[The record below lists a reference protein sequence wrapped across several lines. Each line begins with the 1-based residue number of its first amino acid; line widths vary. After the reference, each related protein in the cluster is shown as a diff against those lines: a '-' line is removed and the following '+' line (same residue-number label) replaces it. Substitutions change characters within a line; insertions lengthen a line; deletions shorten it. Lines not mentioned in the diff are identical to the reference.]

1 LFDVEVVGEVMRFAV
16 DTGGTFTDLI
26 VEDDDDGLHMFKAAT
41 TPDDPIRGVLDSLQ
55 VAADDFGMEL
65 GALLSKADL
74 FIHGTTHAINAIV
87 TGNTAKTAFLT
98 TEGHRDILVFREGGR
113 MEPFNFTVPYPQPYI
128 PRALSYEVPG
138 RILSDASEM
147 RPLDENRVI
156 EILEDLKAKEV
167 ESVAVCLLWSI
178 INSAHEDRV
187 GELIAQH
194 LPGVPYTLSH
204 VLNPS
209 LREYRRASSA
219 AIDASLKPLMS
230 AYMHNLTGRLS
241 EAGFAGRVLIV
252 TSQGGMM
259 DASDIAEQPIHLIN
273 SGPSMAPVSGR
284 YFARED
290 EGSDTA
296 VIADTGGTTYDVSL
310 VRRGRI
316 PWTRETWIG
325 QPYRGHMTGFP
336 SVDVKSI
343 GAGGGSIAWVDDG
356 GMLHVGPQSA
366 GAVPGPACYG
376 QGGDKPTVTDASLV
390 LGYLDPEFFLGG
402 NMSLD
407 MEASRAAI
415 QRDVAAPMKM
425 SLEEAAAAVISIAT
439 ENMVQAIVDIT
450 VNQGIDPRDAI
461 LIGGGGAAGINS
473 VAIGRRLGSERVI
486 IPEVGAALS
495 AAGAMMSDLHSQYTR
510 TFFAKSESFDAAGV
524 NGILDV
530 LEASCN
536 AFIDGPGQGSID
548 QTIEFFAEA
557 RYPEQVWEIEVP
569 LASRRFESD
578 ADLEALVQG
587 FHKVHEELFA
597 IRDPDSGVEVV
608 GWTASVKCRLREGES
623 GSLAVRE
630 LEATTDRSRPV
641 YFTGHGLVDA
651 TVRRFEAM
659 KEGEVLAGPAIIESP
674 FTTVVVDPGATAER
688 RASGSLS
695 IVPGT
700 SGL

>member
-1 LFDVEVVGEVMRFAV
+1 MRFAV

-26 VEDDDDGLHMFKAAT
+26 VEDDDHALHMFKAST
-41 TPDDPIRGVLDSLQ
+41 TPDDPIRGVIDSLQ
-55 VAADDFGMEL
+55 VAADDFDISL
-65 GALLSKADL
+65 DALLGKADL

-128 PRALSYEVPG
+128 PRSLSYEIPG

-147 RPLDENRVI
+147 SPLDEGRVV
-156 EILEDLKAKEV
+156 EILKDLKSKDV
-167 ESVAVCLLWSI
+167 EAVAVCLLWSI

-187 GELIAQH
+187 GELIVEH

-219 AIDASLKPLMS
+219 AIDASLKPQMS
-230 AYMHNLTGRLS
+230 AYMRNLTGRLS
-241 EAGFAGRVLIV
+241 EAGFGGRVLIV

-310 VRRGRI
+310 VRKGRI
-316 PWTRETWIG
+316 PWSRETWIG

-376 QGGDKPTVTDASLV
+376 QGGQKPTLTDASLV

-402 NMSLD
+402 TMSLD
-407 MEASRAAI
+407 MDGARSAI
-415 QRDVAAPMKM
+415 EREVAKPMNL
-425 SLEEAAAAVISIAT
+425 SLEDAAAAVISIAT

-473 VAIGRRLGSERVI
+473 TAIGRRLGSERVI

-495 AAGAMMSDLHSQYTR
+495 AAGAMMSDLHAQYTR
-510 TFFAKSESFDAAGV
+510 TFFATSNDFDTAGV
-524 NGILDV
+524 NAILDV

-536 AFIDGPGQGSID
+536 QFINGPGEGSLE

-578 ADLEALVQG
+578 ADVDALVSE
-587 FHKVHEELFA
+587 FHKVHEDIFA
-597 IRDPDSGVEVV
+597 INDPDSGVEVV
-608 GWTASVKCRLREGES
+608 GWTASVKCRLRKGES
-623 GSLAVRE
+623 GSLAKRDMK
-630 LEATTDRSRPV
+630 ASKDGTRKV
-641 YFTGHGLVDA
+641 YFSGHGYVDA
-651 TVRRFEAM
+651 TVRRFEVM
-659 KEGEVLAGPAIIESP
+659 KEGEVLTGPAIIESP

-688 RASGSLS
+688 RASGSVS
-695 IVPGT
+695 IVPGQAAI
-700 SGL
+700 

>member
-1 LFDVEVVGEVMRFAV
+1 MRFAV

-26 VEDDDDGLHMFKAAT
+26 VEDDENGLHMFKAST

-55 VAADDFGMEL
+55 VAADDFEL
-65 GALLSKADL
+65 SLADLLGKADL

-138 RILSDASEM
+138 RILADASEKK
-147 RPLDENRVI
+147 PLDEGRVV
-156 EILEDLKAKEV
+156 EILNELKAKEV
-167 ESVAVCLLWSI
+167 EAVAVCLLWSI
-178 INSAHEDRV
+178 INPAHEDRV
-187 GELIAQH
+187 GELIEQH

-219 AIDASLKPLMS
+219 AIDASLKPQMS
-230 AYMHNLTGRLS
+230 AYMRNLTGRLT
-241 EAGFAGRVLIV
+241 EAGFDGRTLIV

-407 MEASRAAI
+407 LDASRDAI
-415 QRDVAAPMKM
+415 IREVATPMNL
-425 SLEEAAAAVISIAT
+425 SLEDAAAAVISIAT

-473 VAIGRRLGSERVI
+473 TAIGRRLGSERVI

-495 AAGAMMSDLHSQYTR
+495 AAGAMMSDLHAQYTR
-510 TFFAKSESFDAAGV
+510 TFFATSEGFDADGV

-536 AFIDGPGQGSID
+536 SFIDGPGQGSID

-578 ADLEALVQG
+578 ADVQALVQE
-587 FHKVHEELFA
+587 FHKVHEDIFA
-597 IRDPDSGVEVV
+597 INDPNSGVEVV

-623 GSLAVRE
+623 GSLAARE
-630 LEATTDRSRPV
+630 LKTSVDGTRKV
-641 YFTGHGLVDA
+641 YFSGHGHVDA

-659 KEGEVLAGPAIIESP
+659 KQGEVLAGPAIIESP

-688 RASGSLS
+688 RASGSVS
-695 IVPGT
+695 IVPGKAAA
-700 SGL
+700 

>member
-1 LFDVEVVGEVMRFAV
+1 MRFAV

-26 VEDDDDGLHMFKAAT
+26 VEDDDNGLHMFKAST

-55 VAADDFGMEL
+55 VAADDFGL
-65 GALLSKADL
+65 SLDALLGKADL

-113 MEPFNFTVPYPQPYI
+113 MEPFNFTVPYPEPYI
-128 PRALSYEVPG
+128 PRALSYEIPG
-138 RILSDASEM
+138 RILADASEM
-147 RPLDENRVI
+147 RPLDEGRVV
-156 EILEDLKAKEV
+156 EILNELKSQNV
-167 ESVAVCLLWSI
+167 EAIAVCLLWSI
-178 INSAHEDRV
+178 INPVHEDRV
-187 GELIAQH
+187 GALIEEH

-219 AIDASLKPLMS
+219 AIDASLKPQMS
-230 AYMHNLTGRLS
+230 AYMRNLTGRLG
-241 EAGFAGRVLIV
+241 EAGFDGRVLIV

-310 VRRGRI
+310 VRKGRI

-407 MEASRAAI
+407 LDASRAAI
-415 QRDVAAPMKM
+415 ERDVAKPMNL

-473 VAIGRRLGSERVI
+473 TAIGRRLGSERVI

-495 AAGAMMSDLHSQYTR
+495 AAGAMMSDLHAQYTR
-510 TFFAKSESFDAAGV
+510 TFFATSDDFDAEGV
-524 NGILDV
+524 NAILDM

-536 AFIDGPGQGSID
+536 QFINGPGQDSLE

-569 LASRRFESD
+569 LASSRFESD
-578 ADLEALVQG
+578 ADVQALVSE
-587 FHKVHEELFA
+587 FHKVHEDIFA
-597 IRDPDSGVEVV
+597 INDPESGVEVV
-608 GWTASVKCRLREGES
+608 GWTASVKCRLRESES
-623 GSLAVRE
+623 GSLAARE
-630 LEATTDRSRPV
+630 FKTSVDGTRKV
-641 YFTGHGLVDA
+641 YFSGHGHVDA

-659 KEGEVLAGPAIIESP
+659 KEGEVLQGPAIIESP

-688 RASGSLS
+688 RASGSVS
-695 IVPGT
+695 IVPGQAAA
-700 SGL
+700 

>member
-1 LFDVEVVGEVMRFAV
+1 ML
-16 DTGGTFTDLI
+16 
-26 VEDDDDGLHMFKAAT
+26 
-41 TPDDPIRGVLDSLQ
+41 
-55 VAADDFGMEL
+55 
-65 GALLSKADL
+65 
-74 FIHGTTHAINAIV
+74 
-87 TGNTAKTAFLT
+87 
-98 TEGHRDILVFREGGR
+98 
-113 MEPFNFTVPYPQPYI
+113 
-128 PRALSYEVPG
+128 
-138 RILSDASEM
+138 
-147 RPLDENRVI
+147 
-156 EILEDLKAKEV
+156 
-167 ESVAVCLLWSI
+167 
-178 INSAHEDRV
+178 
-187 GELIAQH
+187 
-194 LPGVPYTLSH
+194 
-204 VLNPS
+204 
-209 LREYRRASSA
+209 
-219 AIDASLKPLMS
+219 
-230 AYMHNLTGRLS
+230 
-241 EAGFAGRVLIV
+241 
-252 TSQGGMM
+252 
-259 DASDIAEQPIHLIN
+259 
-273 SGPSMAPVSGR
+273 
-284 YFARED
+284 AR
-290 EGSDTA
+290 
-296 VIADTGGTTYDVSL
+296 
-310 VRRGRI
+310 
-316 PWTRETWIG
+316 
-325 QPYRGHMTGFP
+325 
-336 SVDVKSI
+336 K
-343 GAGGGSIAWVDDG
+343 
-356 GMLHVGPQSA
+356 
-366 GAVPGPACYG
+366 
-376 QGGDKPTVTDASLV
+376 
-390 LGYLDPEFFLGG
+390 
-402 NMSLD
+402 
-407 MEASRAAI
+407 
-415 QRDVAAPMKM
+415 
-425 SLEEAAAAVISIAT
+425 
-439 ENMVQAIVDIT
+439 VQAIVDIT

-659 KEGEVLAGPAIIESP
+659 NEGEVLAGPAIIESP

-695 IVPGT
+695 IVPGK

>member
-1 LFDVEVVGEVMRFAV
+1 MRFAV

-26 VEDDDDGLHMFKAAT
+26 VEDDDGGLHMFKAAT

-65 GALLSKADL
+65 GALLAKADL

-407 MEASRAAI
+407 MEASRAAM
-415 QRDVAAPMKM
+415 QRDVSAPMEM

-473 VAIGRRLGSERVI
+473 VAVGRRLGSERVI

-623 GSLAVRE
+623 GSLALRE

-641 YFTGHGLVDA
+641 YFNGHGLVDA

-659 KEGEVLAGPAIIESP
+659 NEGEVLAGPAIIESP

>member
-1 LFDVEVVGEVMRFAV
+1 MRFAV

-26 VEDDDDGLHMFKAAT
+26 VEDDDDGLHMFKAPT

-55 VAADDFGMEL
+55 VAADDFGISLADLL
-65 GALLSKADL
+65 GKADL

-138 RILSDASEM
+138 RILADASEM
-147 RPLDENRVI
+147 SPLDEARVI
-156 EILEDLKAKEV
+156 EILADLKSKNV
-167 ESVAVCLLWSI
+167 EAVAVCLLWSI
-178 INSAHEDRV
+178 INSTHEDRV
-187 GELIAQH
+187 GELIAEH

-219 AIDASLKPLMS
+219 AIDASLKPQMS
-230 AYMHNLTGRLS
+230 AYMRNLTGRLTD
-241 EAGFAGRVLIV
+241 AGFDGRTLIV

-376 QGGDKPTVTDASLV
+376 QGGDKPTLTDASLV

-402 NMSLD
+402 SMSLD
-407 MEASRAAI
+407 LDASRDAVI
-415 QRDVAAPMKM
+415 REVATPMNL
-425 SLEEAAAAVISIAT
+425 SLEDAAAAVISIAT

-473 VAIGRRLGSERVI
+473 TAIGRRLGSERVI

-495 AAGAMMSDLHSQYTR
+495 AAGAMMSDLHAQYTR
-510 TFFAKSESFDAAGV
+510 TFFATSDGFNADGV
-524 NGILDV
+524 NEILDV
-530 LEASCN
+530 LEAKCN
-536 AFIDGPGQGSID
+536 AFIEGPGQGSID

-569 LASRRFESD
+569 LASPRFESD
-578 ADLEALVQG
+578 ADVQVLVQE
-587 FHKVHEELFA
+587 FHKVHEDIFA
-597 IRDPDSGVEVV
+597 INDPESGVEVV

-630 LEATTDRSRPV
+630 LKTSADGTRKV
-641 YFTGHGLVDA
+641 YFSGHGHVDA

-659 KEGEVLAGPAIIESP
+659 KVGEILNGPAIIESP

-688 RASGSLS
+688 RASGSVS
-695 IVPGT
+695 IVPGKAAA
-700 SGL
+700 

>member
-1 LFDVEVVGEVMRFAV
+1 MRFAV

-26 VEDDDDGLHMFKAAT
+26 VEDDDNGLHMFKAST

-55 VAADDFGMEL
+55 VAADDFGL
-65 GALLSKADL
+65 SLDALLEKADL

-113 MEPFNFTVPYPQPYI
+113 MEPFNFTVPYPEPYI
-128 PRALSYEVPG
+128 PRALSYEIPG
-138 RILSDASEM
+138 RILADASEM
-147 RPLDENRVI
+147 RPLDEGRVL
-156 EILEDLKAKEV
+156 EILKELKSQEIEAI
-167 ESVAVCLLWSI
+167 AVCLLWSI
-178 INSAHEDRV
+178 INPAHEDRV
-187 GELIAQH
+187 GALIDEH

-219 AIDASLKPLMS
+219 AIDASLKPQMS
-230 AYMHNLTGRLS
+230 AYMRNLTGRLGD
-241 EAGFAGRVLIV
+241 AGFDGRVLIV

-273 SGPSMAPVSGR
+273 YGPSMAPVSGR

-310 VRRGRI
+310 VRKGRI

-407 MEASRAAI
+407 LDASRAAI
-415 QRDVAAPMKM
+415 ERDVAGPMNL

-473 VAIGRRLGSERVI
+473 TAIGRRLGSERVI

-495 AAGAMMSDLHSQYTR
+495 AAGAMMSDLHAQYTR
-510 TFFAKSESFDAAGV
+510 TFFATSDDFDSEGV
-524 NGILDV
+524 NAILDM

-536 AFIDGPGQGSID
+536 QFINGPGQDSLD

-569 LASRRFESD
+569 LASSRFESD
-578 ADLEALVQG
+578 ADVQALVSE
-587 FHKVHEELFA
+587 FHKVHEDIFA
-597 IRDPDSGVEVV
+597 INDPESGVEVV
-608 GWTASVKCRLREGES
+608 GWTASVKCRLRESES
-623 GSLAVRE
+623 GSLAARE
-630 LEATTDRSRPV
+630 FKTSIDGTRKV
-641 YFTGHGLVDA
+641 YFSGHGYVDA

-659 KEGEVLAGPAIIESP
+659 KEGEVLQGPAIIESP

-688 RASGSLS
+688 RASGSVS
-695 IVPGT
+695 IVPGQAAA
-700 SGL
+700 

>member
-1 LFDVEVVGEVMRFAV
+1 MRFAV

-26 VEDDDDGLHMFKAAT
+26 VEDDDNGLHMFKAST

-55 VAADDFGMEL
+55 VAADDFGLSLDVLL
-65 GALLSKADL
+65 GKADL

-147 RPLDENRVI
+147 RPLDEDRVI
-156 EILEDLKAKEV
+156 EILEDLKKKDV
-167 ESVAVCLLWSI
+167 EAIAVCLLWSI
-178 INSAHEDRV
+178 INPVHEDRV
-187 GELIAQH
+187 GELIKEH

-219 AIDASLKPLMS
+219 AIDASLKPQMS

-310 VRRGRI
+310 VRKGRI

-402 NMSLD
+402 NMALD

-415 QRDVAAPMKM
+415 ERDVAKPMGL

-473 VAIGRRLGSERVI
+473 TAIGRRLGSERVI

-495 AAGAMMSDLHSQYTR
+495 AAGAMMSDLHAQYTR
-510 TFFAKSESFDAAGV
+510 TFFATSNSFDADGV
-524 NGILDV
+524 NAILDT
-530 LEASCN
+530 LEANCN
-536 AFIDGPGQGSID
+536 AFINGPGEGSLD

-557 RYPEQVWEIEVP
+557 RYPDQVWEIEVP

-578 ADLEALVQG
+578 ADVQALVSE
-587 FHKVHEELFA
+587 FHKTHEDIFA
-597 IRDPDSGVEVV
+597 INDPDSGVEVV
-608 GWTASVKCRLREGES
+608 GWTASVKCKLREGES
-623 GSLAVRE
+623 GSLAARDLKTSV
-630 LEATTDRSRPV
+630 DGSRKV
-641 YFTGHGLVDA
+641 YFSGHGHVDA
-651 TVRRFEAM
+651 TVRRFEVM
-659 KEGEVLAGPAIIESP
+659 KEGEVLQGPAIIESP

-688 RASGSLS
+688 RASGSVS
-695 IVPGT
+695 IVPGKAAA
-700 SGL
+700 

>member
-1 LFDVEVVGEVMRFAV
+1 MRFAV

-26 VEDDDDGLHMFKAAT
+26 VEDDENGLHMFKAST

-55 VAADDFGMEL
+55 VAADDCEL
-65 GALLSKADL
+65 SLADLLGKADL

-138 RILSDASEM
+138 RILADASEKK
-147 RPLDENRVI
+147 PLDEGRVV
-156 EILEDLKAKEV
+156 EILNELKAKEV
-167 ESVAVCLLWSI
+167 EAVAVCLLWSI
-178 INSAHEDRV
+178 INPAHEDRV
-187 GELIAQH
+187 GELIEQH

-219 AIDASLKPLMS
+219 AIDASLKPQMS
-230 AYMHNLTGRLS
+230 AYMRNLTGRLT
-241 EAGFAGRVLIV
+241 EAGFDGRTLIV

-407 MEASRAAI
+407 LDASRDAI
-415 QRDVAAPMKM
+415 IREVATPMNL
-425 SLEEAAAAVISIAT
+425 SLEDAAAAVISIAT

-473 VAIGRRLGSERVI
+473 TAIGRRLGSERVI

-495 AAGAMMSDLHSQYTR
+495 AAGAMMSDLHAQYTR
-510 TFFAKSESFDAAGV
+510 TFFATSEGFDADGV

-536 AFIDGPGQGSID
+536 SFIDGPGQGSID

-578 ADLEALVQG
+578 ADVQALVQE
-587 FHKVHEELFA
+587 FHKVHEDIFA
-597 IRDPDSGVEVV
+597 INDPNSGVEVV

-623 GSLAVRE
+623 GSLAARE
-630 LEATTDRSRPV
+630 LKTSVDGTRKV
-641 YFTGHGLVDA
+641 YFSGHGHVDA

-659 KEGEVLAGPAIIESP
+659 KQGEVLAGPAIIESP

-688 RASGSLS
+688 RASGSVS
-695 IVPGT
+695 IVPGKAAA
-700 SGL
+700 

>member
-1 LFDVEVVGEVMRFAV
+1 MRFAV

-65 GALLSKADL
+65 GALLAKADL

-415 QRDVAAPMKM
+415 QRDVAAPMEM

-473 VAIGRRLGSERVI
+473 VAVGRRLGSERVI

-569 LASRRFESD
+569 LASHRFESD

-641 YFTGHGLVDA
+641 YFNGHGMVDA

-659 KEGEVLAGPAIIESP
+659 NEGEVLAGPAIIESP

>member
-1 LFDVEVVGEVMRFAV
+1 MRFAV

-26 VEDDDDGLHMFKAAT
+26 VEDDENGLHMFKAST

-55 VAADDFGMEL
+55 VAADDFEL
-65 GALLSKADL
+65 SLADLLGKADL

-138 RILSDASEM
+138 RILADASEQK
-147 RPLDENRVI
+147 PLDEGRVV
-156 EILEDLKAKEV
+156 EILNELKAKEV
-167 ESVAVCLLWSI
+167 EAVAVCLLWSI
-178 INSAHEDRV
+178 INPAHEDRV
-187 GELIAQH
+187 GELIEQH

-219 AIDASLKPLMS
+219 AIDASLKPQMS
-230 AYMHNLTGRLS
+230 AYMRNLTGRLT
-241 EAGFAGRVLIV
+241 EAGFDGRTLIV

-407 MEASRAAI
+407 LDASRDAI
-415 QRDVAAPMKM
+415 IREVATPMNL
-425 SLEEAAAAVISIAT
+425 SLEDAAAAVISIAT

-473 VAIGRRLGSERVI
+473 TAIGRRLGSERVI

-495 AAGAMMSDLHSQYTR
+495 AAGAMMSDLHAQYTR
-510 TFFAKSESFDAAGV
+510 TFFATSEGFDADGV

-536 AFIDGPGQGSID
+536 SFIDGPGQGSID

-578 ADLEALVQG
+578 ADVQALVQE
-587 FHKVHEELFA
+587 FHKVHEDIFA
-597 IRDPDSGVEVV
+597 INDPNSGVEVV

-623 GSLAVRE
+623 GSLAARE
-630 LEATTDRSRPV
+630 LKTSVDGTRKV
-641 YFTGHGLVDA
+641 YFSGHGHVDA

-659 KEGEVLAGPAIIESP
+659 KQGEVLAGPAIIESP

-688 RASGSLS
+688 RASGSVS
-695 IVPGT
+695 IVPGKAAA
-700 SGL
+700 

>member
-1 LFDVEVVGEVMRFAV
+1 MRFAV

-55 VAADDFGMEL
+55 VAADDFGLEL
-65 GALLSKADL
+65 GALLAKADL

-178 INSAHEDRV
+178 INSVHEDRV

-194 LPGVPYTLSH
+194 LPGLPYTLSH

-390 LGYLDPEFFLGG
+390 LGYLDPGFFLGG

-407 MEASRAAI
+407 MDASRAAI

-659 KEGEVLAGPAIIESP
+659 NEGEVLAGPAIIESP

-695 IVPGT
+695 IMPGT

>member
-1 LFDVEVVGEVMRFAV
+1 MRFAV

-26 VEDDDDGLHMFKAAT
+26 VEDDENGLHMFKAST

-55 VAADDFGMEL
+55 VAADDFEL
-65 GALLSKADL
+65 SLADLLGKADL

-138 RILSDASEM
+138 RILADASEKK
-147 RPLDENRVI
+147 PLDEGRVV
-156 EILEDLKAKEV
+156 EILNELKAKEV
-167 ESVAVCLLWSI
+167 EAVAVCLLWSI
-178 INSAHEDRV
+178 INPAHEDRV
-187 GELIAQH
+187 GELIEQH
-194 LPGVPYTLSH
+194 LPGVPFTLSH

-219 AIDASLKPLMS
+219 AIDASLKPQMS
-230 AYMHNLTGRLS
+230 AYMRNLTGRLT
-241 EAGFAGRVLIV
+241 EAGFDGRTLIV

-407 MEASRAAI
+407 LDASRDAI
-415 QRDVAAPMKM
+415 IREVATPMNL
-425 SLEEAAAAVISIAT
+425 SLEDAAAAVISIAT

-473 VAIGRRLGSERVI
+473 TAIGRRLGSERVI

-495 AAGAMMSDLHSQYTR
+495 AAGAMMSDLHAQYTR
-510 TFFAKSESFDAAGV
+510 TFFATSEGFDADGV

-536 AFIDGPGQGSID
+536 NFIDGPGQGSID

-578 ADLEALVQG
+578 ADVQALVQE
-587 FHKVHEELFA
+587 FHKVHEDIFA
-597 IRDPDSGVEVV
+597 INDPNSGVEVV

-623 GSLAVRE
+623 GSLAARE
-630 LEATTDRSRPV
+630 LKTSVDGTRKV
-641 YFTGHGLVDA
+641 YFSGHGHVDA

-659 KEGEVLAGPAIIESP
+659 KQGEVLAGPAIIESP

-688 RASGSLS
+688 RASGSVS
-695 IVPGT
+695 IVPGKAAA
-700 SGL
+700 